1 MVSRLGDRLGARM
14 AESQDLRE
22 EMRRGRED
30 RREEDMGWGGR
41 EERGRRE
48 EGASRTEEGA
58 R

>member
-1 MVSRLGDRLGARM
+1 MSRLGDRLGARM

-41 EERGRRE
+41 GERGRRE
-48 EGASRTEEGA
+48 EGASRVEGGA